1 MASLKSFLPFWRKKI
16 SGSEAGIPAAPP
28 DNFGAASSFE
38 LQFDRLMDDP
48 AAPRDALFPVRSC
61 RG

>member
-1 MASLKSFLPFWRKKI
+1 MASLKSILSFRRRKV
-16 SGSEAGIPAAPP
+16 SGSEGDIPVPQP
-28 DNFGAASSFE
+28 GDFGTASSFE

-48 AAPRDALFPVRSC
+48 AAPRDALFPVRNC

>member
-1 MASLKSFLPFWRKKI
+1 MALLKSMLPFRRRKAP
-16 SGSEAGIPAAPP
+16 GSEGDVPAAQPG
-28 DNFGAASSFE
+28 DFGTASSFE

-61 RG
+61 RT